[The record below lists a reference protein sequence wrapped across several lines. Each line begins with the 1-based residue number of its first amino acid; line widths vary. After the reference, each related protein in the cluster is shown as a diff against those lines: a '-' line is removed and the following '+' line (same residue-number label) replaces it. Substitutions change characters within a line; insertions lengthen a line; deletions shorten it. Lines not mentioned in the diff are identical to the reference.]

1 MKIAIAGAGEVGY
14 HLIESL
20 YRDYPQIAVIDT
32 DHETLQKLEKS
43 FGIKV
48 YHGNIID
55 SPLLAKNGLA
65 DFDLFLA
72 ITNSDETNMISC
84 RMAKD
89 AGVNTTICR
98 IRQIELEGT
107 KRETTLEA
115 LGIDIVINPVILT
128 ARELARFV
136 EYPNV
141 VEQID
146 FFEKAVELRGYK
158 VRDYCSY
165 LNRTCDELFNELNKN
180 SVWLSFILRNERS
193 IVPTK
198 ETEIFEGDH
207 IYFLTPRTKID
218 WLRANLGYTSDKQ
231 TKKRIMINGGGHVGY
246 QLAKKLEKT
255 QFFVKVIELNK
266 ERAFRIAEQL
276 ENSMVLNFDGT
287 DKNALLAEGIED
299 TDIFLSLTEKEE
311 LNITACA
318 LAGKLGAKT
327 TMALLKQPELVRI
340 IEQSAP
346 IDKALSPRIITA
358 RYLSRYIKGS
368 GLGSYYSINNLEIIE
383 VVVDTTTACY
393 NKEIKN
399 LECPE
404 DVRVAM
410 VERGG
415 EVFLAHSATKLKK
428 DDRII
433 LVLHNWEKEYAT
445 KMFNLKE
452 MGS

>member
-32 DHETLQKLEKS
+32 DHDTLQRLEKA

-55 SPLLAKNGLA
+55 SSLLAKNGLA

-72 ITNSDETNMISC
+72 ITNSDETNMIAC

-89 AGVNTTICR
+89 AGVKTTICR
-98 IRQIELEGT
+98 IRQIELEGA
-107 KRETTLEA
+107 KRENTLEA
-115 LGIDIVINPVILT
+115 LGIDTVINPVTLT

-146 FFEKAVELRGYK
+146 YFGTAVELRGYN
-158 VRDYCSY
+158 VRSFCNY
-165 LNRTCDELFNELNKN
+165 LNRTCGEIFEGLNEND
-180 SVWLSFILRNERS
+180 VWLSFILRNGRS

-207 IYFLTPRTKID
+207 LYFLTPRKKID
-218 WLRANLGYTSDKQ
+218 WLRANLGYKSDKQ
-231 TKKRIMINGGGHVGY
+231 IKKRILINGGGHIGFH
-246 QLAKKLEKT
+246 LAKNLEET
-255 QFFVKVIELNK
+255 QFFVKIIELNK

-276 ENSMVLNFDGT
+276 EKSMVLNFDGT
-287 DKNALLAEGIED
+287 DKNALLSEGIED
-299 TDIFLSLTEKEE
+299 TDIFLSLTDKEE

-327 TMALLKQPELVRI
+327 TLALLKQPELVRI

-346 IDKALSPRIITA
+346 IDNAISPRIITA
-358 RYLSRYIKGS
+358 RYLSRFIKGS
-368 GLGSYYSINNLEIIE
+368 GMGSYFSISNLEIVE
-383 VVVDTTTACY
+383 FKVDTDSGCY
-393 NKEIKN
+393 NKQIKN
-399 LECPE
+399 LDCPE

-410 VERGG
+410 VKRGDQ
-415 EVFLAHSATKLKK
+415 VFLAHAATVLKK

-433 LVLHNWEKEYAT
+433 LVLHNWEKEYVSR
-445 KMFNLKE
+445 MFNVKE
-452 MGS
+452 LGA